1 MDGWSL
7 EYSIDVDKTER
18 LVYVKIFGSWKAH
31 HAEEYHKDFEEEA
44 EPLFAAPWAKLV
56 DLTSWKT
63 SYPDVVDGIARHM
76 HWCHSHN
83 NVLSV
88 YAVNQP
94 STFRQL
100 REMITKGGITEEA
113 KVFRTFEEAKAYIS
127 EHWLRKRQKAGK

>member
-7 EYSIDVDKTER
+7 EYSIDVDAENR

-31 HAEEYHKDFEEEA
+31 HAEEYHKDFESEA
-44 EPLFAAPWAKLV
+44 SQLFNKPWARLV

-63 SYPDVVDGIARHM
+63 SYPDVVEKIADHM
-76 HWCHSHN
+76 HWCHDMN
-83 NVLSV
+83 GALSV

-100 REMITKGGITEEA
+100 REMIAMGGIADEA
-113 KVFRTFEEAKAYIS
+113 KVFRTYEEAKAYIA
-127 EHWLRKRQKAGK
+127 EHWLKKKQKTRK